1 MKKYSNSFKT
11 LCDETK
17 PTGNIGRGCH
27 YSIFEAKDNTSKQEN
42 AFFNF
47 AVIWDEDHDTRV
59 IKVLEDLYEQQ
70 KLTNYIIVGERKGGF
85 YAVLDPVKQRGPLNS
100 LPDHLN
106 IEDGD
111 EWIAQ
116 TLTLNEVFLLDTC
129 LIQDGHENVTR
140 YINAILEKWQ
150 LGRILKSKEKT
161 DTAIQ
166 IDDKQQAE
174 TTTIQQSLLQ
184 NNYESASN
192 SNNNNPIVSVNQKS
206 QPLKLKRKQEEFN
219 KRKATQEIKQE
230 DSTAEIATTTSTTS
244 AITQIVD
251 TNTRI
256 TESSKRVGNL
266 NLNKPSSKNTI
277 YEMNEQINQ
286 LVEKHRHDNFGDLIE
301 DLKKLQEK
309 IKANQKYLYQ
319 SPQAAAQK
327 LFNEYLNFKL
337 LNYSLPNLPNPSN
350 NNNQATGVI
359 INAAATYPRAIH
371 DSNAIGLWGEE
382 TIYQFLKLKYQFE
395 YASKMDDKNDGFEL
409 QNCKWEEVVKDTKK
423 LKECPD
429 RVIVK
434 FPNKGKY
441 DNWVNNT
448 AIGETSKLPFDLEIT
463 KTYKNE
469 CLTKVRFDEVKA
481 TTHSTND
488 KAEFPMTEIRLI
500 KNPDSYG
507 SEVRTTNINVAEGT
521 ENKKYKSRIYN
532 VCYAGQIEMRM
543 EEYEGEALTRAINI
557 TNEQSASES
566 NNTAIVGILVKF
578 SAVCSKKQQAANS
591 EKSSSSMHDSKPDR
605 ENAYKRLKTK

>member
-1 MKKYSNSFKT
+1 LKKDGITMEKYSNLFTT
-11 LCDETK
+11 LYDETK
-17 PTGNIGRGCH
+17 PTVNIGRGCH
-27 YSIFEAKDNTSKQEN
+27 YSIFEAKDNTSEQEN

-70 KLTNYIIVGERKGGF
+70 KLTDYIIVGERKGGF
-85 YAVLDPVKQRGPLNS
+85 DAVLDPAKQRGFLNP

-111 EWIAQ
+111 VWIARMF
-116 TLTLNEVFLLDTC
+116 TLNEVFLLDTC
-129 LIQDGHENVTR
+129 LIQDGHEKVTR
-140 YINAILEKWQ
+140 YINSILEKWH
-150 LGRILKSKEKT
+150 LGKIFKTKEET

-166 IDDKQQAE
+166 IDDKQQVE
-174 TTTIQQSLLQ
+174 TVTIQHSLLL
-184 NNYESASN
+184 NNCESASN
-192 SNNNNPIVSVNQKS
+192 SNNNNNNQILSINQKS
-206 QPLKLKRKQEEFN
+206 QPLKLKCKQEKCN
-219 KRKATQEIKQE
+219 KRKATQEIKRE
-230 DSTAEIATTTSTTS
+230 DSTAKIATTISTS

-251 TNTRI
+251 ANTRV
-256 TESSKRVGNL
+256 TESSKQVG
-266 NLNKPSSKNTI
+266 NLNKPSSKNTL

-286 LVEKHRHDNFGDLIE
+286 LVEKHRHDNYGDLIE

-309 IKANQKYLYQ
+309 ISANQKYLYQ
-319 SPQAAAQK
+319 SPQASAQK

-337 LNYSLPNLPNPSN
+337 LNYSLPNLSSPSN
-350 NNNQATGVI
+350 NNNQETGVI
-359 INAAATYPRAIH
+359 INADSTYPRAIH
-371 DSNAIGLWGEE
+371 DSNVIGLWGEE

-395 YASKMDDKNDGFEL
+395 YASKIDDKNDGFEL
-409 QNCKWEEVVKDTKK
+409 QSCKWEEVVKDIKK

-448 AIGETSKLPFDLEIT
+448 AIGETSKLPFDLEIA

-469 CLTKVRFDEVKA
+469 RLTKVRFEEVKA

-500 KNPDSYG
+500 KNPD
-507 SEVRTTNINVAEGT
+507 
-521 ENKKYKSRIYN
+521 KKYKSRIYSI
-532 VCYAGQIEMRM
+532 CHAGQIEMRM

-557 TNEQSASES
+557 TNEQSAKES
-566 NNTAIVGILVKF
+566 NNLAIVGILVRF
-578 SAVCSKKQQAANS
+578 SAVYSKKQQAANS
-591 EKSSSSMHDSKPDR
+591 KKNSSSMHDSEPDC
-605 ENAYKRLKTK
+605 ENAYKQLKT

>member
-1 MKKYSNSFKT
+1 MIRLNITNKITSNLLKKDGITMEKYSNLFTT
-11 LCDETK
+11 LYDETK
-17 PTGNIGRGCH
+17 PTVNIGRGCH
-27 YSIFEAKDNTSKQEN
+27 YSIFEAKDNTSEQEN

-70 KLTNYIIVGERKGGF
+70 KLTDYIIVGERKGGF
-85 YAVLDPVKQRGPLNS
+85 DAVLDPAKQRGFLNP

-111 EWIAQ
+111 VWIARMF
-116 TLTLNEVFLLDTC
+116 TLNEVFLLDTC
-129 LIQDGHENVTR
+129 LIQDGHEKVTR
-140 YINAILEKWQ
+140 YINSILEKWH
-150 LGRILKSKEKT
+150 LGKIFKNKEET

-166 IDDKQQAE
+166 IDDKQQVE
-174 TTTIQQSLLQ
+174 TVTIQQSLLL
-184 NNYESASN
+184 NNCESASN
-192 SNNNNPIVSVNQKS
+192 SNNNNNNQILSINQKS
-206 QPLKLKRKQEEFN
+206 H
-219 KRKATQEIKQE
+219 
-230 DSTAEIATTTSTTS
+230 
-244 AITQIVD
+244 
-251 TNTRI
+251 TRV
-256 TESSKRVGNL
+256 TESSKQVG
-266 NLNKPSSKNTI
+266 NLNKPSSKNTL

-286 LVEKHRHDNFGDLIE
+286 LVEKQRHDNYGDLIE

-309 IKANQKYLYQ
+309 ISANQKYLYQ
-319 SPQAAAQK
+319 SPQASAQK

-337 LNYSLPNLPNPSN
+337 LNYSLPNLSSPSN
-350 NNNQATGVI
+350 NNNQETGVI
-359 INAAATYPRAIH
+359 INADSTYPRAIH
-371 DSNAIGLWGEE
+371 DSNVIGLWGEE

-395 YASKMDDKNDGFEL
+395 YASKIDDKNDGFEL
-409 QNCKWEEVVKDTKK
+409 QSCKWEEVVKDIKK

-448 AIGETSKLPFDLEIT
+448 AIGETSKLPFDLEIA

-469 CLTKVRFDEVKA
+469 RLTKVRFEEVKA

-500 KNPDSYG
+500 KNPD
-507 SEVRTTNINVAEGT
+507 
-521 ENKKYKSRIYN
+521 KKYKSRIYSI
-532 VCYAGQIEMRM
+532 CHAGQIEMRM

-557 TNEQSASES
+557 TNEQSAKES
-566 NNTAIVGILVKF
+566 NNLAIVGILVRF
-578 SAVCSKKQQAANS
+578 SAVYSKKQQAAS
-591 EKSSSSMHDSKPDR
+591 SKKSSSSMHDSEPDC
-605 ENAYKRLKTK
+605 EGCNSHFM